1 MLNII
6 KNKKYSFNESF
17 LASNCITEKN
27 LIIKNDSQIYGNI
40 NIINPWF
47 ITGFVDAEGSFLIT
61 AQQVKWSKLGWGVRA
76 SFKINIHL
84 RDRDLLEQIK
94 NFFGV
99 GNIYISGT
107 QASYEV
113 NSLKDLDV
121 IIAHFENYPL
131 LLKKDLTLFYSN

>member
-1 MLNII
+1 
-6 KNKKYSFNESF
+6 
-17 LASNCITEKN
+17 
-27 LIIKNDSQIYGNI
+27 
-40 NIINPWF
+40 
-47 ITGFVDAEGSFLIT
+47 
-61 AQQVKWSKLGWGVRA
+61 VRA

-84 RDRDLLEQIK
+84 RDLLEQIK

-113 NSLKDLDV
+113 NSLEDLDV

-131 LLKKDLTLFYSN
+131 ITKKNLTFKLAISLLKRKQHLSYKGLINIFNLKAYMNLGISDKLKESFPSIVTAIRTMFNDISIKDPQ